1 MGEIDEF
8 EPVEQGSLAITFGR
22 GEFRPF
28 VNSKRSVKYQLYCK
42 IRNGRKC
49 NHMKSLAKK
58 SAGARDIKTVGA
70 ASRRRLPR
78 QSLRDAAYEAIKHR
92 IITCEF
98 KPGEC
103 INEASVSALL
113 GLGRTP
119 VHQAIDRLMLEEMV
133 EVIPRKGVIVKP
145 VILQDVMQMIDVR
158 LINEVYCAGLAA
170 TRADDTHIESLV
182 GIMDRARTA
191 IVARDVHDLMT
202 LDREFHLVLAN
213 ATKNFELAEVVRKL
227 NERSL
232 RFWFISFTT
241 PDHHH
246 SFQEQHEAIFAAVR
260 DHDSGGAE
268 SAMRAHIEAFRRSV
282 ARHL

>member
-1 MGEIDEF
+1 MKLLRQKNTGL
-8 EPVEQGSLAITFGR
+8 PA
-22 GEFRPF
+22 
-28 VNSKRSVKYQLYCK
+28 
-42 IRNGRKC
+42 RK
-49 NHMKSLAKK
+49 A
-58 SAGARDIKTVGA
+58 AGA

-92 IITCEF
+92 IITCKF

-103 INEASVSALL
+103 INEASVSSLL

-133 EVIPRKGVIVKP
+133 EVIPRKGVIIKP
-145 VILQDVMQMIDVR
+145 VILQDVMRMVDVR
-158 LINEVYCAGLAA
+158 LINEVYCARLAA
-170 TRADDTHIESLV
+170 ARADDTHIKNLV
-182 GIMDRARTA
+182 GIIDRARKA
-191 IVARDVHDLMT
+191 IAARDVHALMT
-202 LDREFHLVLAN
+202 LDREFHLVVAN

-241 PDHHH
+241 PDHHL
-246 SFQEQHEAIFAAVR
+246 SFQEQHEAIFSAIR
-260 DHDSGGAE
+260 DHDPDGAE

>member
-1 MGEIDEF
+1 
-8 EPVEQGSLAITFGR
+8 
-22 GEFRPF
+22 
-28 VNSKRSVKYQLYCK
+28 
-42 IRNGRKC
+42 
-49 NHMKSLAKK
+49 MKSLRKK
-58 SAGARDIKTVGA
+58 IAGPQDRKVGGV

-92 IITCEF
+92 IITCKF

-103 INEASVSALL
+103 INEASVSTLL

-119 VHQAIDRLMLEEMV
+119 VHQAIDRLMLEDMV
-133 EVIPRKGVIVKP
+133 EVIPRKGVIIKP

-158 LINEVYCAGLAA
+158 LINEVYCARLAA
-170 TRADDTHIESLV
+170 ARADDTHIENLV
-182 GIMDRARTA
+182 EIMARARKA
-191 IVARDVHDLMT
+191 IAARDVHALMR
-202 LDREFHLVLAN
+202 LDREFHLILAN

-246 SFQEQHEAIFAAVR
+246 SFQEQHEAIFAAIR
-260 DHDSGGAE
+260 AHDSDRAE
-268 SAMRAHIEAFRRSV
+268 NAMRAHIEAFRRSV

>member
-1 MGEIDEF
+1 
-8 EPVEQGSLAITFGR
+8 
-22 GEFRPF
+22 
-28 VNSKRSVKYQLYCK
+28 
-42 IRNGRKC
+42 
-49 NHMKSLAKK
+49 MKPLRKK
-58 SAGARDIKTVGA
+58 SAGPPDHNVGGI
-70 ASRRRLPR
+70 ASRRRRLPR

-92 IITCEF
+92 IITCKF

-103 INEASVSALL
+103 INEASVSELL

-145 VILQDVMQMIDVR
+145 VILQDVMQMVDVR
-158 LINEVYCAGLAA
+158 LINEVYCARLAA
-170 TRADDTHIESLV
+170 ARADDTHIESLIGV
-182 GIMDRARTA
+182 IDRARKA
-191 IVARDVHDLMT
+191 IAARDIHALMT
-202 LDREFHLVLAN
+202 LDREFHLVVAN

-241 PDHHH
+241 PDHHR
-246 SFQEQHEAIFAAVR
+246 SFQEQHEAIFAAIR
-260 DHDSGGAE
+260 DHDSDRAE

>member
-1 MGEIDEF
+1 
-8 EPVEQGSLAITFGR
+8 
-22 GEFRPF
+22 
-28 VNSKRSVKYQLYCK
+28 
-42 IRNGRKC
+42 
-49 NHMKSLAKK
+49 MKSLRKK
-58 SAGARDIKTVGA
+58 SASLQDRRFGDV
-70 ASRRRLPR
+70 ASRRHLPR

-92 IITCEF
+92 IITCKF

-113 GLGRTP
+113 GFGRTP

-158 LINEVYCAGLAA
+158 LINEVYCARIAA
-170 TRADDTHIESLV
+170 ARADDTHIENL
-182 GIMDRARTA
+182 GEIIGRARKA
-191 IVARDVHDLMT
+191 IAVRDVNVLMR
-202 LDREFHLVLAN
+202 LDREFHLVLAS

-241 PDHHH
+241 PDHHR
-246 SFQEQHEAIFAAVR
+246 SFQEQHEAIFAAIR
-260 DHDSGGAE
+260 DHDSDEAE
-268 SAMRAHIEAFRRSV
+268 SAMRVHIEAFRRSV